1 MPLSSSFCVNAEYR
15 STPKLW
21 NALMKKQY
29 ITFTRSS
36 YTGPGISPTCHFL
49 LSASFRFSF
58 KQLFFISELVYA
70 ISCHYSETGI
80 VTGLKGQKE
89 MYVICIFLKHTIWP
103 VHTVAEYRCQKEL
116 AIKLI
121 LERHRNEEQKGGLPW
136 LLVGCVCLGV
146 MPTILVYYFGSCYL
160 SQSRKYY
167 LMINC
172 VKWFRHV

>member
-1 MPLSSSFCVNAEYR
+1 MPLLSNFCVNAEYT
-15 STPKLW
+15 STPKLR

-36 YTGPGISPTCHFL
+36 YTGPGISLTCLFL
-49 LSASFRFSF
+49 LSTLFRFSF
-58 KQLFFISELVYA
+58 RQLFFISVLVYA
-70 ISCHYSETGI
+70 ISCHYSETGM

-103 VHTVAEYRCQKEL
+103 VHTVAEHRCQKEL

-136 LLVGCVCLGV
+136 LLVGCVRLGV

-160 SQSRKYY
+160 SQARKDC

-172 VKWFRHV
+172 VKWFRYV